1 MYKILI
7 NFKLNLSIELFYFSE
22 LKFSDVIMNNAIDIL
37 HKIEHFI
44 NNCDNYITGKWN
56 IGNIDEVALL
66 RVSYIYY
73 LIISSYFYIN
83 AFILYFSIKIKFILV
98 FRRNKKQC

>member
-7 NFKLNLSIELFYFSE
+7 NFKLNLNIELFYSSE

-44 NNCDNYITGKWN
+44 NNCDNYIAGKWN
-56 IGNIDEVALL
+56 IGNIDEVSLL
-66 RVSYIYY
+66 RVSYY
-73 LIISSYFYIN
+73 LIISI
-83 AFILYFSIKIKFILV
+83 
-98 FRRNKKQC
+98 

>member
-1 MYKILI
+1 
-7 NFKLNLSIELFYFSE
+7 
-22 LKFSDVIMNNAIDIL
+22 MNNAIDIL

-44 NNCDNYITGKWN
+44 NDCDNYIAGKWN

-73 LIISSYFYIN
+73 YN
-83 AFILYFSIKIKFILV
+83 
-98 FRRNKKQC
+98 